1 MSRHLNGTA
10 LGVKDAL
17 WNKRKKTTLKFPLQE
32 LCWHSDTE
40 FNSCQST
47 ARMDKVDEYWNL
59 KKIGQRFQVWT
70 RYVPKI
76 LMFSCRD
83 GVASKRFSDIAFLVY
98 KECCM
103 LRINYVRSFVFS
115 QFNLEWRTTPLTSK
129 KSTPLLSAVFVL
141 FMFESLIFSLYFR
154 EKDCRFKRTGEWKKF
169 NYTTQQWKA
178 NAELLLQF
186 W

>member
-1 MSRHLNGTA
+1 MCIRDRVN
-10 LGVKDAL
+10 DAL
-17 WNKRKKTTLKFPLQE
+17 WNKRKKQRVSFLCKNFLGTL
-32 LCWHSDTE
+32 
-40 FNSCQST
+40 NSIVVNQQLEWIRWMRIET
-47 ARMDKVDEYWNL
+47 R
-59 KKIGQRFQVWT
+59 KKTGQRFEVWT